1 MVGGSKAESSGRQ
14 GPTGNGGGVMA
25 YNLVLKAT
33 VRTFAFTQII
43 RESQKG
49 FERGS
54 VSFDLGFIRIP
65 LVAL

>member
-1 MVGGSKAESSGRQ
+1 
-14 GPTGNGGGVMA
+14 MA